1 MPLKVVFTSIR
12 ELGEGVRSGALSPV
26 ALTTLFLERLDTLG
40 PRYNA
45 VVTVTRDRAMAQA
58 QRAEAEIAAGR

>member
-1 MPLKVVFTSIR
+1 MPPNVVFASIR
-12 ELGEGVRSGALSPV
+12 ELGDRIRSGSLSPV
-26 ALTTLFLERLDTLG
+26 ALTTLFLERLETLG

-58 QRAEAEIAAGR
+58 QRAEAEL